1 MESPRTSGMMGVSA
15 AQLEAAL
22 PILLIVILVLGAA
35 YTLFVLS
42 TDS

>member
-1 MESPRTSGMMGVSA
+1 MEPRRIRDMMGVSA

-22 PILLIVILVLGAA
+22 PILLIVILTLGAA
-35 YTLFVLS
+35 YTLFVLA

>member
-1 MESPRTSGMMGVSA
+1 MEPRRTRGMMGVSA